1 MTPPPTISV
10 FFEPAARAALNLSG
24 ASAVVIDAIRA
35 TTTIVAAVAAGC
47 REVVP
52 YRTAEE
58 VLAEAARRP
67 AGTVVTAGERL
78 GVRIEGLDY
87 NNSPSVMTAENVG
100 GRTLLLTTTN
110 GTQAI
115 LDAMTAET
123 VLIAAL
129 ANRRAVARRLA
140 ALGRRVVFVSAGTVG
155 TVSCEDTVVAGAV
168 IAALLEEKR
177 CQAPYVSGETS
188 FNPLPLGERVA
199 EGRVRGAPGQQ
210 LPLTPAPSP
219 SVGRGE
225 NEEKR
230 CQEPFSWHLEDS
242 ALVALAAWRGAE
254 GRLAELFHQT
264 WGGAYIARL
273 GLEADL
279 AVCTQVDTV
288 DVLPLAQSS
297 IRLARGNPPV
307 IAAG

>member
-1 MTPPPTISV
+1 VNPPPAISV
-10 FFEPAARAALNLSG
+10 LFEPAARAALNLSG

-67 AGTVVTAGERL
+67 PGTVVTAGERL

-100 GRTLLLTTTN
+100 GRTLILTTTN

-115 LDAMTAET
+115 LDAMAAET

-155 TVSCEDTVVAGAV
+155 TVSCEDTLVAGAV
-168 IAALLEEKR
+168 IAALL
-177 CQAPYVSGETS
+177 
-188 FNPLPLGERVA
+188 
-199 EGRVRGAPGQQ
+199 
-210 LPLTPAPSP
+210 
-219 SVGRGE
+219 
-225 NEEKR
+225 EEKR

-254 GRLAELFHQT
+254 GRLSELFHQT
-264 WGGAYIARL
+264 WGGAFIARL

-279 AVCTQVDTV
+279 AVCAQVDTV
-288 DVLPLAQSS
+288 DVLPLAC
-297 IRLARGNPPV
+297 GNPPV